1 MLALKTRPAFRPKL
15 RRNPKGK
22 GMTIAI
28 GTYFADGVILC
39 ADTKLVDDNGGISY
53 GKKICAM
60 EGNGTFAI
68 AHAANDAN
76 AAAMLAGKMLDALEG
91 VTQRNEIEPAIKDQM
106 TRWQSDYAQSSV
118 PLLQFLV
125 ACIVQRQQSLY
136 FCQPP
141 NIVTQ
146 QSRLEPS
153 TIGATTVESLLPFVL
168 MHPRD
173 EDDPDSL
180 EMTAE
185 STLLKISYLMRRA
198 KKENLY
204 VGGDSDAIVLYRDGR
219 LAETRRSEMKEA
231 EEFSEKLDFYFK
243 YACYGLFSQQS
254 EEEQKAFMNRFAS
267 LYLRDAKSASKMWFP
282 SLEGL
287 GD

>member
-1 MLALKTRPAFRPKL
+1 
-15 RRNPKGK
+15 
-22 GMTIAI
+22 
-28 GTYFADGVILC
+28 V
-39 ADTKLVDDNGGISY
+39 
-53 GKKICAM
+53 
-60 EGNGTFAI
+60 
-68 AHAANDAN
+68 
-76 AAAMLAGKMLDALEG
+76 AMLAGKMLNALES
-91 VTQRNEIEPAIKDQM
+91 VTRQNQIESAIKEQM
-106 TRWQSDYAQSSV
+106 TSWQSDFAQTSV

-125 ACIVQRQQSLY
+125 ACVVQRQQSLY

-146 QSRLEPS
+146 KYRLEPA
-153 TIGATTVESLLPFVL
+153 TIGATTVESLVPFVL

-185 STLLKISYLMRRA
+185 STLLKIAYLMRRA

-204 VGGDSDAIVLYRDGR
+204 VGGDTDAVVLYRDGR
-219 LAETRRSEMKEA
+219 LAETKRPEMKQA

-254 EEEQKAFMNRFAS
+254 EEEQKAFMDRFTS
-267 LYLRDAKSASKMWFP
+267 LYLRDAKAASRLWFP
-282 SLEGL
+282 SLEDL
-287 GD
+287 GTWRLSNQILLNQGSLNYWLRQ